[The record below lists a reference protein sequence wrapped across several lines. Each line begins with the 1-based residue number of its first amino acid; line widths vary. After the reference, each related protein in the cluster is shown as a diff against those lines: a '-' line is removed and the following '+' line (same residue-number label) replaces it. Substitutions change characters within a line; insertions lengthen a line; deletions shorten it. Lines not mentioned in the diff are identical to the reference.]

1 LGEAYDRRLNDARAR
16 QEQFKETNPK
26 AALVTQLA
34 GNVATGLATGGIG
47 SNLVAREA
55 ALGGLEGFGSGDS
68 LEDRAR
74 SAGTGTAMGAGF
86 SKLGDVIGSVFARPS
101 SSQRVVEGIS
111 EVAAR
116 AEKKAGKRLLTKAQR
131 LDSDMGRRIEAGLE
145 TLPVAGGATK
155 NIKAGFQ
162 DELNSA
168 AARSIGQ
175 DAEKLTP
182 DVVQTAKEQISD
194 MFNMAIKD
202 KTIPVSNKM
211 IDNLVNVIDNYT
223 GVPGGNNSVK
233 KIGEELF
240 NELDAPITA
249 ERYQRLSSFFG
260 KKIKTAAKAGDGET
274 LQALWEIKD
283 SLDDMVSD
291 SLGPEVL
298 GEFKDAR
305 AMYKNLMALTKN
317 RHVINPATG
326 DVSGKRLFGELSKQ
340 GNATNVGGE
349 LGDLARLSTVK
360 GVGDSGTASRLIPG
374 MAIGAGVMGG
384 ADISGGIL
392 GSIGASRVLDE
403 VAQRGIP
410 GVAPEGL
417 GMLSGALSRTVN
429 E

>member
-1 LGEAYDRRLNDARAR
+1 
-16 QEQFKETNPK
+16 
-26 AALVTQLA
+26 
-34 GNVATGLATGGIG
+34 
-47 SNLVAREA
+47 
-55 ALGGLEGFGSGDS
+55 
-68 LEDRAR
+68 
-74 SAGTGTAMGAGF
+74 
-86 SKLGDVIGSVFARPS
+86 
-101 SSQRVVEGIS
+101 
-111 EVAAR
+111 
-116 AEKKAGKRLLTKAQR
+116 
-131 LDSDMGRRIEAGLE
+131 
-145 TLPVAGGATK
+145 
-155 NIKAGFQ
+155 
-162 DELNSA
+162 
-168 AARSIGQ
+168 
-175 DAEKLTP
+175 
-182 DVVQTAKEQISD
+182 
-194 MFNMAIKD
+194 MAIKD
-202 KTIPVSNKM
+202 KEIPVSNKM

-223 GVPGGNNSVK
+223 GVPGGNKSVR

-240 NELDAPITA
+240 NELDAPMTA

-291 SLGPEVL
+291 SLGDEVL